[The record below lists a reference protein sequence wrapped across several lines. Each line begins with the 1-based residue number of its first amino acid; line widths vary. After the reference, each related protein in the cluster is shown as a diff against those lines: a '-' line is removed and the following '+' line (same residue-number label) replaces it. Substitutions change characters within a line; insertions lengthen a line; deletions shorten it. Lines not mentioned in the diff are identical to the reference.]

1 MAIIQKKLDE
11 IKAYI
16 QTNPHARVSMNEDV
30 DLFTGIRN
38 KKCKKGSRDIAAAE
52 EK

>member
-1 MAIIQKKLDE
+1 MAIIQTTFDE

-16 QTNPHARVSMNEDV
+16 QTNPHDQISMSEYI

-38 KKCKKGSRDIAAAE
+38 K
-52 EK
+52 

>member
-16 QTNPHARVSMNEDV
+16 QTNPHAQISMSEYI

-38 KKCKKGSRDIAAAE
+38 K
-52 EK
+52 